1 MAAAPVKGGKM
12 QSRDKTI
19 WKLQH
24 QLLFTFWL
32 WLLKLLLFQIPHA
45 VNAIQQSMKACS
57 RPALLLIPATI
68 N

>member
-1 MAAAPVKGGKM
+1 MAAVPLKDGKL
-12 QSRDKTI
+12 QSWDKTL

-24 QLLFTFWL
+24 QLLFPFWL

>member
-1 MAAAPVKGGKM
+1 MAAAPLKGGEM
-12 QSRDKTI
+12 QGWDKTL

-24 QLLFTFWL
+24 QLLSPFWL

-45 VNAIQQSMKACS
+45 VDAIQQSMKACS
-57 RPALLLIPATI
+57 TPALLLIPATI